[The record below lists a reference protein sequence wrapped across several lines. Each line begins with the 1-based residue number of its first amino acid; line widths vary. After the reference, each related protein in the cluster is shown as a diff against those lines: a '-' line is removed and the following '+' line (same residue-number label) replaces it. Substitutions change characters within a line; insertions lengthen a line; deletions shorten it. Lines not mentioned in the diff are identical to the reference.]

1 MDKSITKMLDQMT
14 GKEVWQ
20 FVENLE
26 KECDLFAVDEFFQT
40 YYPHMCAQ
48 DINRS
53 IDFVNEQT
61 RYLIN
66 EKRRYKKLILE
77 HKLELIRRQKFTFIL
92 IYQELLKNLI
102 YSRIEQSESE
112 KETLEE
118 IGNREIRMDNWSIK
132 PNFSWHEMIA
142 KMESLLSNYNKE
154 SLQQTVGPAITQCL
168 EKTREAMQSEEYLS
182 SWLQNWESK
191 NEKEEFSSVSKE
203 QLREVQEWFETP

>member
-61 RYLIN
+61 RHLIN

-77 HKLELIRRQKFTFIL
+77 HKLELIRRQKFAFIL
-92 IYQELLKNLI
+92 IYQELL
-102 YSRIEQSESE
+102 RILVHSVGQNNVEISEMQKDEWMLKLNS
-112 KETLEE
+112 TWDE
-118 IGNREIRMDNWSIK
+118 IIT
-132 PNFSWHEMIA
+132 
-142 KMESLLSNYNKE
+142 KMESLIKNYDRNV
-154 SLQQTVGPAITQCL
+154 LQKTVEPEIRRYL
-168 EKTREAMQSEEYLS
+168 EKAKEAKKSEEYLS
-182 SWLQNWESK
+182 SWLESWGEE
-191 NEKEEFSSVSKE
+191 NEAEEFSSISKE
-203 QLREVQEWFETP
+203 QLREVQEWFETA